1 MSVKKEPVISVIV
14 PFFNED
20 DYFEKCLET
29 LTRQTLENLEIILE
43 TEIST
48 SYVNR
53 NFTADDLTG
62 RICEELSGRNGNY
75 MLFFPSFEYM
85 NMIYPKIKEEFEKQT
100 SIDAMVRDIVVQT
113 PEMNKEQKDAFLRN
127 FSAPASGLLLG
138 MAVLGGHFGE
148 GIDLVGD
155 MLSGVIIVGVGIPK
169 VTPERQILSNYYGE
183 RFGDG
188 FAFAYRFPGWEKV
201 LQAVGR
207 VIRTESDT
215 GFALLIDERLKKP
228 EYMMLFPDHWQL

>member
-1 MSVKKEPVISVIV
+1 M
-14 PFFNED
+14 
-20 DYFEKCLET
+20 C
-29 LTRQTLENLEIILE
+29 
-43 TEIST
+43 
-48 SYVNR
+48 
-53 NFTADDLTG
+53 
-62 RICEELSGRNGNY
+62 
-75 MLFFPSFEYM
+75 FFPSFEYM
-85 NMIYPKIKEEFEKQT
+85 NMIYPKLKEEFEKMT
-100 SIDAMVRDIVVQT
+100 SADGVERDIVMQI
-113 PEMNKEQKDAFLRN
+113 PEMNKDQKDEYLRS
-127 FSAPASGLLLG
+127 FGAPASGLLLG

-169 VTPERQILSNYYGE
+169 VTPERQILSNYYSE